1 MTALRDKLFQEA
13 LELNESERA
22 ALAGMLIDSRD
33 SDVED
38 GAEAAWMAEIERRIV
53 ELDSGKVETVPW
65 DVVRDRLRRRLGG

>member
-22 ALAGMLIDSRD
+22 ALAGMLIDSLD

-65 DVVRDRLRRRLGG
+65 DVVRDRLRGRLGG

>member
-22 ALAGMLIDSRD
+22 ALAGMLIDSLD